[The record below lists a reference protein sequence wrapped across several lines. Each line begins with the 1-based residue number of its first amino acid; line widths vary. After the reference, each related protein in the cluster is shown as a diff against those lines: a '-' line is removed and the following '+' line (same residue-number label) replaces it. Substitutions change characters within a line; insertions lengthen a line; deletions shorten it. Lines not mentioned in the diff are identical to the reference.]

1 MSDVQKCDACG
12 DIRFLHSSS
21 YEITGQITDPEVS
34 PDAIDIRSEGDLC
47 DACALEVAELIA
59 DLGDD

>member
-1 MSDVQKCDACG
+1 MSDVQRCDACG
-12 DIRFLHSSS
+12 DVRFQHNNS

-34 PDAIDIRSEGDLC
+34 GDAIDIRSSGDLC
-47 DACALEVAELIA
+47 DACALEVAQLID

>member
-12 DIRFLHSSS
+12 DLRFQHNSE
-21 YEITGQITDPEVS
+21 YDITTRITDPEVS
-34 PDAIDIRSEGDLC
+34 PDAVDIRPTGDLC
-47 DACALEVAELIA
+47 NACALEVAKLID